1 MRIAGTLNHTR
12 NVKVFFDYIA
22 PPLRPSGSERP
33 SDYIRAMVC
42 GYPKKIRLAKSL
54 VMLVAYFDESVS
66 EIGTKGYVLAGYVQS
81 VEVWEKFSDEWA
93 TVLEA
98 TPTLKSFHMSEAWS
112 ALRTTGALRDTN
124 SFFGWEKE
132 QVQTKLDALT
142 SIIRKYRPWSI
153 ECRFSSSDFKAH
165 IEKVAPYD
173 LKSPWLWCYF
183 GIIQKLAE
191 LHLTMGLSDKVEFVF
206 DKKDEEVKTAL
217 FFYQGFT
224 DFQTPAQRA
233 MLCGSPQFKN
243 DEDIV
248 PLQAADILV
257 WALRRDGAD
266 ASVVEDLPTKWS
278 DLVPRG
284 LHHAHRFTKENFV
297 AIAEQFSQLEGI
309 ETTYPKGSSSVTP
322 KNQSKIRGLAH
333 E

>member
-1 MRIAGTLNHTR
+1 MTA
-12 NVKVFFDYIA
+12 
-22 PPLRPSGSERP
+22 ERL

-66 EIGTKGYVLAGYVQS
+66 DIGTKDYVIAGYVQS
-81 VEVWEKFSDEWA
+81 AEVWEKFSDEWA

-98 TPTLKSFHMSEAWS
+98 SPSLRSFHMSEAWS
-112 ALRTTGALRDTN
+112 ALRTTGALRETN
-124 SFFGWEKE
+124 SFFGWKKE
-132 QVQTKLDALT
+132 EIQAKLDALT
-142 SIIRKYRPWSI
+142 AIIRKYSPWSI
-153 ECRFSSSDFKAH
+153 ECRLSYSDFETH

-173 LKSPWLWCYF
+173 LRSPWLWCYF

-206 DKKDEEVKTAL
+206 DERDDDVRTAL

-224 DFQTPAQRA
+224 EFQTPSQRA
-233 MLCGSPQFKN
+233 LLSGSPQFKK
-243 DEDIV
+243 DEDVV

-257 WALRRDGAD
+257 WTLRRDGSD

-284 LHHAHRFTKENFV
+284 VHRVHSFSKENLIT
-297 AIAEQFSQLEGI
+297 IAEQFSQLEGI
-309 ETTYPKGSSSVTP
+309 ETTHPKGNSIVTP
-322 KNQSKIRGLAH
+322 RNQSKIGRPQ
-333 E
+333 